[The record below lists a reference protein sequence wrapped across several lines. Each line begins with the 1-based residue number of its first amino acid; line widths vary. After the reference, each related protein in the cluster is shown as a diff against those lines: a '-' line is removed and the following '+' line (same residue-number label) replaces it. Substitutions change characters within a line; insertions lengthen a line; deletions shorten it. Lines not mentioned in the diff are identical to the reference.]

1 MQENKGRACL
11 RHLRSRNMH
20 DFDTDAIDQ
29 DTIHRAIVRDTWR
42 TARYAC
48 AMNLFLD
55 SFWRAVAYCVRP
67 RVIALSFL
75 PLILM
80 VVLALGLGYLYWDSA
95 LDWVRAGLET
105 STIVTTM
112 LAWLQGIGA
121 GGLKTVLAPLIV
133 IFAVTPVIVLLAL
146 LVVAIL
152 MAPALVSLVAERR
165 FPQLER
171 KHGGSWLAS
180 VVWSLGSTL
189 LALLALIV
197 SIPLWLVPPLIL
209 ILPPLIWGWLTY
221 RVMAYDALA
230 EHASR
235 EERLEIFRRYRGWL
249 LGIGVLT
256 GFLGAAPSV
265 LWASGAMFAVAFV
278 ILMPVAIW
286 IYTLVFAFSAL
297 WFAHFSLA
305 ALQDLRAQAPASL
318 TPAADPSP
326 VIVST
331 DTHN

>member
-1 MQENKGRACL
+1 
-11 RHLRSRNMH
+11 
-20 DFDTDAIDQ
+20 
-29 DTIHRAIVRDTWR
+29 
-42 TARYAC
+42 
-48 AMNLFLD
+48 MNLFLD

-80 VVLALGLGYLYWDSA
+80 VVLALGLGYFYWDSA
-95 LDWVRAGLET
+95 LDWVRGGLE
-105 STIVTTM
+105 SSAIVTTM

-121 GGLKTVLAPLIV
+121 GALKTVLAPLIV

-146 LVVAIL
+146 LVVAML

-171 KHGGSWLAS
+171 KSGGSWLAS
-180 VVWSLGSTL
+180 AVWALSSTL

-278 ILMPVAIW
+278 ILLPVAIW

-297 WFAHFSLA
+297 WFAHFCLA
-305 ALQDLRAQAPASL
+305 ALQELRTQAAVSM
-318 TPAADPSP
+318 TPAEPLP
-326 VIVST
+326 VMVLT
-331 DTHN
+331 DTQN

>member
-1 MQENKGRACL
+1 
-11 RHLRSRNMH
+11 
-20 DFDTDAIDQ
+20 
-29 DTIHRAIVRDTWR
+29 
-42 TARYAC
+42 
-48 AMNLFLD
+48 MNLFLD
-55 SFWRAVAYCVRP
+55 SFWRAVAYCMRP

-80 VVLALGLGYLYWDSA
+80 VVLSLGLGYFYWDST
-95 LDWVRAGLET
+95 LQWVRSGLEN
-105 STIVTTM
+105 SAIVTTM
-112 LAWLQGIGA
+112 MAWMQGMGA

-133 IFAVTPVIVLLAL
+133 IFAVTPLIVLLVL

-152 MAPALVSLVAERR
+152 MAPSLVALVAERR

-171 KHGGSWLAS
+171 KHGGSFAS
-180 VVWSLGSTL
+180 SVLWSLGSTL

-235 EERLEIFRRYRGWL
+235 EERLEIFSRYRGWL

-305 ALQDLRAQAPASL
+305 ALQDLRAQSAASANLILKPVPVPNL
-318 TPAADPSP
+318 TDLN
-326 VIVST
+326 T
-331 DTHN
+331 